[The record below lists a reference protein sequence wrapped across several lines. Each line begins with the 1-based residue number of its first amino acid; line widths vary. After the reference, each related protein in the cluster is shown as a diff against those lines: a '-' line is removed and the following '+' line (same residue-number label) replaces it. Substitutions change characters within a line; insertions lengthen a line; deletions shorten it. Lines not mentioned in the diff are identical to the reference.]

1 MIITWFIYIALLIYG
16 CQILNNFFSS
26 NKKNKNKKDDE
37 TENFSH
43 ELEHGP
49 FDEQQQQQYK
59 IPQPSE
65 PSNAPL
71 PSQVS
76 QIPSSELNDLY
87 NNSRIDLSAEVVDP
101 DVEAEAT
108 QEKVDRDYE
117 PVASNEVEI
126 TTIAPFDQ

>member
-1 MIITWFIYIALLIYG
+1 MFPLTLIFYIGIILFV
-16 CQILNNFFSS
+16 CQFLNEKFSLT
-26 NKKNKNKKDDE
+26 KKNKKE
-37 TENFSH
+37 GFSH

-65 PSNAPL
+65 PINTPI
-71 PSQVS
+71 PSQVI
-76 QIPSSELNDLY
+76 QTPSSELNNLY
-87 NNSRIDLSAEVVDP
+87 NESGIDLTAKIVNP
-101 DVEAEAT
+101 DVEAEAS
-108 QEKVDRDYE
+108 QQVNERDYE

>member
-1 MIITWFIYIALLIYG
+1 MFLLTIIFYIAIVLFICQLL
-16 CQILNNFFSS
+16 NENFTST
-26 NKKNKNKKDDE
+26 KKNKKEK
-37 TENFSH
+37 FSH

-49 FDEQQQQQYK
+49 FDEQQQYK